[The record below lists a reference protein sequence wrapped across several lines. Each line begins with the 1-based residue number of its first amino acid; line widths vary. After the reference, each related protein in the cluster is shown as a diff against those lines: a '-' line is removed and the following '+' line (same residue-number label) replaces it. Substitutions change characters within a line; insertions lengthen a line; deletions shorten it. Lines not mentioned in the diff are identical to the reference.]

1 MNPSLKALEAL
12 LVNFNSEKSLIAINE
27 ISPIISSDENFL
39 DKVNKLDVAIEKN
52 ADFTGMNEYIFD
64 LMMINHLSNFIKDED
79 YLDSKEWL
87 DIEDKTLEHGT
98 ELMNMLLYIS
108 ECRDEEIAPNID
120 DFLYEFLLVDEDE
133 FQDEHRIYEDLIVNQ
148 DLVEEDVTNI
158 LLISDKIDQ
167 DSEIKEL
174 FIPFILFFQSYDEKN
189 ISRELYNRL
198 NPTERSILGSLLAFI
213 NS

>member
-52 ADFTGMNEYIFD
+52 ADFTGISEYIFD

-87 DIEDKTLEHGT
+87 DIEDKTLERGT

-198 NPTERSILGSLLAFI
+198 NPTERSILGCLLAFI

>member
-52 ADFTGMNEYIFD
+52 ADFTGMSEYIFD

-87 DIEDKTLEHGT
+87 DIEDKTLERGT